1 MKKRA
6 GLLSLFFVLTTL
18 SALLITC
25 TALSVTDFLQLIFP
39 SEEGSFAG
47 TQSATMSN
55 PVMMAVGKVYEALAR
70 LEPMK
75 ALTLYAVLLFLLY
88 GFKNLFSYLS
98 IVIFSKIRIGVV
110 SDIRERLHAAVMQQ
124 SLSQWSSQQQGQWLS
139 RMTNDIAE
147 YEDNVLD
154 SIRMLITAVT
164 SMLIYVFMLLYLD
177 WRLTLMV
184 VAVMGVGAL
193 LLSSSRRLKRQGRKL
208 QEIGG
213 ELTTTTQETLDSL
226 KEIKAATA
234 IDYVN
239 RRQREQNERFTRM
252 RIKLYRKLFAASP
265 LSDFLGNTIVV
276 AILIIGATR
285 VLGVESSM
293 PAAMFVS
300 YIIIYVL
307 MLAPI
312 KDFSNAIAQMKKG
325 RGVEERFNEITAS
338 RGEKT
343 VAKMQNTLDTLEI
356 RDVCFSYDG
365 QPVIDHLT
373 MTVPMHAHTAIIG
386 ESGSGKTTFGRLV
399 TGLLEQ
405 QSGDILINGN
415 PSRAEERRGRIAYI
429 PQEPMLFNDTVEGNI
444 RFGREWL
451 NPDDLTK
458 AARLAQVEPILHT
471 LPQGMKSAIGDGG
484 GRLSGGE
491 RQRISIA
498 RAIAGNPDVLVMDE
512 ATAALDAATE
522 QNISHQIRETLAG
535 RTVIVI
541 AHRPSTIAAC
551 DNVFDISR
559 KKWVRF
565 GLMICGLLFG
575 GVSQASEMGDTIPLQ
590 GQQTGGRTV
599 ELMWSAG
606 EGTTTVFRQYPG
618 ESQPTMIATTEGSS
632 WTDHHNRCVCGDT
645 VRYSISR
652 GTDEGYAAVMVSD
665 NEPTAMA
672 EWGVVT
678 VEDENVRLRWR
689 ASIDTDIMGYLVCEG
704 NPSVVIDTVFGHD
717 NNNYTYNEGDVTTVY
732 HFRLC
737 AFDSCRQASPLT
749 DVCNNI
755 VLTLDADP
763 CSRQVRAA
771 WNGYENLPS
780 GVAGYELWASEDGS
794 AFRRAVQNDEGST
807 QASIEVSES
816 CMSLTAYVK
825 AVSVDGQ
832 TEAFSNRVSIQ
843 FSTVERPAYFY
854 LRKVSVTDDGK
865 SVDIVAQTDP
875 TFTATDYRLYR
886 TVGGRPASVVAHL
899 SPDNDGTLV
908 WRDKDVEPKT
918 EPCGYYLGV
927 DDGCG
932 RNEMRTAT
940 GYTLLPE
947 LTTQGEGLELRWDAY
962 GGWTGSTQYQV
973 VSSPLD
979 VDAWEVEGNTWE
991 SVYTLA
997 SNGGIRRYKV
1007 VAFEGSNSEYQRDD
1021 SLQSVVVYHRPRT
1034 DIWLPNAFTP
1044 TETSNNT
1051 FFPTAQYI
1059 NPQGYSFM
1067 IFNRQGMMIYST
1079 TETDGYWDGRYKG
1092 VLQPNGVYVYKI
1104 TYRQNDGTDQ
1114 YITGTV
1120 MLIR

>member
-6 GLLSLFFVLTTL
+6 GLLTLFFVLTVF

-39 SEEGSFAG
+39 DGEESLGG
-47 TQSATMSN
+47 MQNTTIGN
-55 PVMMAVGKVYEALAR
+55 PVMDAVGGVYEFLAR
-70 LEPMK
+70 LEPMR
-75 ALTLYAVLLFLLY
+75 ALTIYAVLLFLLY

-110 SDIRERLHAAVMQQ
+110 SDIRERIHAAVMQQ

-154 SIRMLITAVT
+154 SIRMFITAVT

-234 IDYVN
+234 IEYVN

-312 KDFSNAIAQMKKG
+312 KDFSNAIAQLKKG
-325 RGVEERFNEITAS
+325 RGVEERLETQSGESRKSIESIESIAS
-338 RGEKT
+338 I
-343 VAKMQNTLDTLEI
+343 VF
-356 RDVCFSYDG
+356 RDVCFSYGDIR
-365 QPVIDHLT
+365 VIDHLT
-373 MTVPMHAHTAIIG
+373 MTVPMHSHTAIIG

-405 QSGDILINGN
+405 QSGEIAINGN

-451 NPDDLTK
+451 SRDELNN
-458 AARLAQVEPILHT
+458 AARLAQVEPILQT
-471 LPQGMKSAIGDGG
+471 LPQGMETAIGDGG

-498 RAIAGNPDVLVMDE
+498 RALAGNPDVLVMDE

-541 AHRPSTIAAC
+541 AHRPSTIASC

-559 KKWVRF
+559 KKWVRV
-565 GLMICGLLFG
+565 GLMVCGLMLG
-575 GVSQASEMGDTIPLQ
+575 GVSMASEVGDTIPLQ
-590 GQQTGGRTV
+590 GQQTAGRTV
-599 ELMWSAG
+599 ELTWSGG
-606 EGTTTVFRQYPG
+606 EGTTTVYRQYPG
-618 ESQPTMIATTEGSS
+618 ESQPAMIAITEGTS
-632 WTDHHNRCVCGDT
+632 WTDHHSRCVCGDT

-652 GTDEGYAAVMVSD
+652 GNDEGYAAVMVSD
-665 NEPTAMA
+665 NDPTAMA

-678 VEDENVRLRWR
+678 VEEDKVRLRWS
-689 ASIDTDIMGYLVCEG
+689 ASMDTDIMGYLVCEG

-717 NNNYTYNEGDVTTVY
+717 NNSYTYNDGDVTTVY

-749 DVCNNI
+749 EACNNI
-755 VLTLDADP
+755 ALTLAAEP
-763 CSRQVRAA
+763 CSRTVRAT
-771 WNGYENLPS
+771 WNGYDNMPS
-780 GVAGYELWASEDGS
+780 GVDSYELWISEDGS
-794 AFRRAVQNDEGST
+794 AFRRVVQSHEDARE
-807 QASIEVSES
+807 AMFEVSES
-816 CMSLTAYVK
+816 CISLTAYVK
-825 AVSVDGQ
+825 ALSADGR
-832 TEAFSNRVSIQ
+832 TEAFSNRVGFQ

-854 LRKVSVTDDGK
+854 LRKVSVADDGK
-865 SVDIVAQTDP
+865 SVMITAQTDAA
-875 TFTATDYRLYR
+875 FAATDYRVYR
-886 TVGGRPASVVAHL
+886 TVGGRPAAVVAHL
-899 SPDNDGTLV
+899 MPNSDGILS
-908 WRDKDVEPKT
+908 WCDKDVDPKA

-947 LTTQGEGLELRWDAY
+947 LMTQGEGLELRWDAY
-962 GGWTGSTQYQV
+962 SGWTGSTQYQV

-979 VDAWEVEGNTWE
+979 AEAWEVEGNTWE

-997 SNGGIRRYKV
+997 ANGGIRRYKV
-1007 VAFEGSNSEYQRDD
+1007 VAFEGSNSEYRRDD
-1021 SLQSVVVYHRPRT
+1021 SLQSIEVFHRPRT

-1051 FFPTAQYI
+1051 FFPKAQYI
-1059 NPQGYSFM
+1059 NPQGYSFV

-1079 TETDGYWDGRYKG
+1079 TNTDGQWDGRYKG

-1114 YITGTV
+1114 YIIGTV
-1120 MLIR
+1120 LLIR